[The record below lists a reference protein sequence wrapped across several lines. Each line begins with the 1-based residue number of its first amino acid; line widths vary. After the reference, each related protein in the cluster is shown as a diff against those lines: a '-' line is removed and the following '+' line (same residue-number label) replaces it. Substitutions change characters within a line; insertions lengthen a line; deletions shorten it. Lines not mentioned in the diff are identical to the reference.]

1 MSGIYP
7 VQHGK
12 LSVLLDQQQEEY
24 ASRYKYWIAETDRR
38 DSKEADWKDG
48 DSRLPEPDSKKPYAQ
63 MMLTFAGEKGANS
76 AFSTEFGQSKRQLKE
91 RIDYMLDG
99 KTKKKGILSIAV
111 VCGLLLTMGLM
122 VSCGSGPQE
131 EAGTEAED
139 AGQGETEDINGQNGE
154 PGGPSR
160 EEPPEAEAESNG
172 AQKIP
177 YDPNNEYN
185 EMIRCYGEDVFI
197 SRQDGIYRLSRDG
210 EGEELLYANEYKLR
224 RGMEIYQDFLYFC
237 GFGQSQEVAIIYRM
251 DLSTYEVEALASFS
265 QMFGEADAL
274 SNLTIYDGKLY
285 VAYGLGDQRIG
296 FELDENGQI
305 TNIPLE

>member
-1 MSGIYP
+1 MQGFAPFLMEIHWPGSGWQVSGIYP

-12 LSVLLDQQQEEY
+12 LSVLLDQQQEKY
-24 ASRYKYWIAETDRR
+24 ASRHRYWIEETDCR
-38 DSKEADWKDG
+38 DSKEADWKG
-48 DSRLPEPDSKKPYAQ
+48 RDSRLPEPDSKKPYAQ

-99 KTKKKGILSIAV
+99 KTKKQGSLSIAV

-185 EMIRCYGEDVFI
+185 EMIRC
-197 SRQDGIYRLSRDG
+197 
-210 EGEELLYANEYKLR
+210 
-224 RGMEIYQDFLYFC
+224 
-237 GFGQSQEVAIIYRM
+237 
-251 DLSTYEVEALASFS
+251 
-265 QMFGEADAL
+265 
-274 SNLTIYDGKLY
+274 
-285 VAYGLGDQRIG
+285 
-296 FELDENGQI
+296 
-305 TNIPLE
+305 